1 MDRLRR
7 HVRAG
12 RDSSCVWW
20 HELANVILVGNTGVY
35 VYADAGADTSAS
47 SIPDTATG
55 VLDSRNAPGGHLSI
69 HRRV

>member
-1 MDRLRR
+1 M
-7 HVRAG
+7 
-12 RDSSCVWW
+12 WW

-35 VYADAGADTSAS
+35 VYADAGADTSAYT
-47 SIPDTATG
+47 IPDTATG